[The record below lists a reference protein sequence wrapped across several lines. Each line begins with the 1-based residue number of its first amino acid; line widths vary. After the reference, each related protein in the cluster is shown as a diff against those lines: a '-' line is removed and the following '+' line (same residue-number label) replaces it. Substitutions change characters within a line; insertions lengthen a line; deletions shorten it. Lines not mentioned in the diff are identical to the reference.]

1 MVFVGQESGRGLTA
15 SLAQGLT
22 CVPPRCWPAAVP
34 SGGSITFRRIS
45 SQAKIYFLRAPCLNT
60 LAFCSHWLEATCRSY
75 KPRVV
80 PHHVGSFNRASY
92 FIRPARR
99 IFCSS
104 LLTKSC
110 IECTVITELTPII
123 FAIFSWLEASH
134 RFCPRSR
141 GRSCTG
147 HEHQAVG
154 IMGVTSEAVPT

>member
-1 MVFVGQESGRGLTA
+1 MYYIMVFVGQESGRGLTA

-22 CVPPRCWPAAVP
+22 CAPPRCWLAAFP

-75 KPRVV
+75 KPHVV
-80 PHHVGSFNRASY
+80 PHHAGSFNRASY
-92 FIRPARR
+92 FIRPAKR

-104 LLTKSC
+104 LLTKSF

-134 RFCPRSR
+134 R
-141 GRSCTG
+141 SCLHSLGSITQR
-147 HEHQAVG
+147 HEH
-154 IMGVTSEAVPT
+154 